1 MDVYGLMHVNKEK
14 AWEETLM
21 SLDLNMLLL
30 MQKKKTKSKV
40 FQIYLVGKMYK
51 QHHCAL
57 IES

>member
-30 MQKKKTKSKV
+30 MQKKKKEQSFPDLFSWENV
-40 FQIYLVGKMYK
+40 QAAPLCID
-51 QHHCAL
+51 
-57 IES
+57 